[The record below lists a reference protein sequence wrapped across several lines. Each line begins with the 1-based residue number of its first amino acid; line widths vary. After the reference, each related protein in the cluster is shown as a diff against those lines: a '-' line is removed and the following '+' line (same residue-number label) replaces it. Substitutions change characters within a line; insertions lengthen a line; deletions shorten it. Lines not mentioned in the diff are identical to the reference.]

1 MNTNL
6 TFRAVDETGRSYT
19 FHTLLQRDS
28 ILLTLKKEDFAGA
41 SKLWLLP
48 DLGTAK
54 AGDEGYFILPRNI
67 NMVGDLQIRFIERED
82 VTYTYDKSILSAYGI
97 KRPNLTAY
105 LRIERNYQYGFE
117 AKCEG
122 GVYTATPVFDFTKHD
137 AVYDDI
143 RIELYLMGED
153 ADYNDMARLEREVRL
168 SRGEITTLREKCAR
182 PAVEYA
188 RKYPLIR
195 IRMGWKPSPPTE
207 LHQTPETEPD
217 MFVACD
223 FARVR
228 AIADEL
234 KRQGVAGAELQLV
247 GWHRGGHDGR
257 FPQLFPADPRLGGT
271 EGLIETIDYVKS
283 LGYRISTHTNTIDAY
298 EIADTFTWDDIVLDR
313 NGEKKLAG
321 PYGGGQAYHVCL
333 PKQLKNT
340 KRDLPELA
348 ALGENG
354 LHFTDVISIV
364 IPDDC
369 HSADHPSTTANGIL
383 YANEIIRYT
392 QTLFEGFSS
401 EGCMDF
407 SLPHLDFGLYVTF
420 GNGFGAK
427 SVPIC
432 DRFLPFFEIAYHGI
446 LLYNPMSTTVNY
458 PIKEKNERLAL
469 YLRGGKPSMYYYSK
483 FRTGGAKNWMGETD
497 LICNTEEEL
506 RESVA
511 CIKRAAEEYA
521 PLADLQLCFIDR
533 YEILDGGIE
542 VAHYENGSRIVGNFA
557 ETAQTYEG
565 RTLEAGELLIL

>member
-1 MNTNL
+1 MADL
-6 TFRAVDETGRSYT
+6 CFRAVDENGRSYA
-19 FHTLLQRDS
+19 FQTLLRRNS
-28 ILLTLKKEDFAGA
+28 ILLTLKKQTIEGV
-41 SKLWLLP
+41 SKLWVLP
-48 DLGTAK
+48 DLSTAH
-54 AGDEGYFILPRNI
+54 AGDEGYYILPRNI
-67 NMVGDLQIRFIERED
+67 SMVGDIQVLFTARED
-82 VTYTYDKSILSAYGI
+82 VSYAYDKPILSAYGI
-97 KRPNLTAY
+97 KRPGLCAY

-117 AKCEG
+117 AKCEN

-137 AVYDDI
+137 ALYDDI
-143 RIELYLMGED
+143 RIELFLLPED
-153 ADYNDMARLEREVRL
+153 ADYNAMARLEREIRL

-195 IRMGWKPSPPTE
+195 IRMGWKPSPATD

-228 AIADEL
+228 DIADEL
-234 KRQGVAGAELQLV
+234 KRQGVEGAELQLV
-247 GWHRGGHDGR
+247 GWNQSGHDGR

-271 EGLIETIDYVKS
+271 EGMIETINYVKS

-298 EIADTFTWDDIVLDR
+298 EIADTFTWDDIVITR
-313 NGEKKLAG
+313 EGEKKLAG
-321 PYGGGQAYHVCL
+321 PFGGGQAYHVCL

-348 ALGENG
+348 ALGEDG

-369 HSADHPSTTANGIL
+369 HSPAHPSSTANGIL

-407 SLPHLDFGLYVTF
+407 ALPYLDYGLYVTF
-420 GNGFGAK
+420 GNGFGVK
-427 SVPIC
+427 QVPLC
-432 DRFLPFFEIAYHGI
+432 DCFLPFFEVAYHGI

-458 PIKEKNERLAL
+458 PLKEKNERLTL

-497 LICNTEEEL
+497 LVCGSDEEL

-511 CIKRAAEEYA
+511 TVKRALDEYA
-521 PLADLQLCFIDR
+521 PLADKQLCFIDR
-533 YEILDGGIE
+533 YEIVGNGVE
-542 VAHYENGSRIVGNFA
+542 VTHYEDGTRVVGNLS
-557 ETAQTYEG
+557 ETAQVYDG
-565 RTLEAGELLIL
+565 HTLEAGELLIL

>member
-1 MNTNL
+1 MTEL
-6 TFRAVDETGRSYT
+6 RFRAVDENGKYYS
-19 FHTLLQRDS
+19 FDTLMRKNS
-28 ILLTLKKEDFAGA
+28 ILLTLKKQTIAGV
-41 SKLWLLP
+41 SKLWVLP
-48 DLGTAK
+48 DLGTAR

-67 NMVGDLQIRFIERED
+67 NLVGDIQILFTERED
-82 VTYTYDKSILSAYGI
+82 MTYTYDKPILSAYGI
-97 KRPNLTAY
+97 KRPGLCAY
-105 LRIERNYQYGFE
+105 LRIERNYCYGCE
-117 AKCEG
+117 AKCEN

-137 AVYDDI
+137 EIYDDI
-143 RIELYLMGED
+143 RIELFLLPED
-153 ADYNDMARLEREVRL
+153 ADFNDMARLEREIRL
-168 SRGEITTLREKCAR
+168 ERGEITTLREKCKR

-195 IRMGWKPSPPTE
+195 IRMGWKPSPPTD

-228 AIADEL
+228 DIADEL
-234 KRQGVAGAELQLV
+234 KRQGVEGAELQLV

-271 EGLIETIDYVKS
+271 EGMIETIDYVKS

-298 EIADTFTWDDIVLDR
+298 EIADTFTWDDIVIDR

-321 PYGGGQAYHVCL
+321 PFGGGQAYHVCL

-348 ALGENG
+348 AMGEDG

-369 HSADHPSTTANGIL
+369 HAPDHPSTTANGIL
-383 YANEIIRYT
+383 YVGEIIRYT

-407 SLPHLDFGLYVTF
+407 ALPQLDFGLYVTF

-432 DRFLPFFEIAYHGI
+432 DRFLPFFEVAYHGI

-497 LICNTEEEL
+497 LICDDEEQL
-506 RESVA
+506 RKSVA
-511 CIKRAAEEYA
+511 AIKRAAEEYA
-521 PLADLQLCFIDR
+521 PLADKQLCFIDR
-533 YEILDGGIE
+533 YEVVGNGIE
-542 VAHYENGSRIVGNFA
+542 VTHYEDGTRVIGNLA
-557 ETAQTYEG
+557 DTAQSYDG
-565 RTLEAGELLIL
+565 HTLQPGELLIL

>member
-1 MNTNL
+1 MDL
-6 TFRAVDETGRSYT
+6 TFRAVDENGKSYY
-19 FHTLLQRDS
+19 FDTLLRKDS
-28 ILLTLKKEDFAGA
+28 LLLTLKKQTIEGVD
-41 SKLWLLP
+41 KLWLLP
-48 DLGTAK
+48 DLGTAR
-54 AGDEGYFILPRNI
+54 AGDEGCFILPRNI
-67 NMVGDLQIRFIERED
+67 SMVGDIQIFFTERED
-82 VTYTYDKSILSAYGI
+82 TSYTYDKPILSAYGI
-97 KRPNLTAY
+97 KRPGLCAY

-188 RKYPLIR
+188 RRYPLIR
-195 IRMGWKPSPPTE
+195 IRMGWKPSPATD
-207 LHQTPETEPD
+207 LHQKVETEPD

-234 KRQGVAGAELQLV
+234 KRQGVEGAELQLV
-247 GWHRGGHDGR
+247 GWNQSGHDGR

-298 EIADTFTWDDIVLDR
+298 EIADSFTWDDIVVKRD
-313 NGEKKLAG
+313 GEYQLAG
-321 PYGGGQAYHVCL
+321 PYSGGQAYHVCL

-348 ALGENG
+348 ALGEDG
-354 LHFTDVISIV
+354 LHFTDVVSIV

-369 HSADHPSTTANGIL
+369 HSPDHPSTTANGIL

-407 SLPHLDFGLYVTF
+407 ALPQLDFGLYVTF
-420 GNGFGAK
+420 GNGFGVK
-427 SVPIC
+427 QVPIC

-458 PIKEKNERLAL
+458 PIKDKNERLTL
-469 YLRGGKPSMYYYSK
+469 YLRGGKPAMYYYSK

-497 LICNTEEEL
+497 LICDTEEEL

-511 CIKRAAEEYA
+511 RIKCAAEEYA
-521 PLADLQLCFIDR
+521 TLADRQFVYIDR
-533 YEILDGGIE
+533 YEIVGNGIE
-542 VAHYENGSRIVGNFA
+542 VAHYEDGIRVVGNLA
-557 ETAQTYEG
+557 QTAQTYDG
-565 RTLEAGELLIL
+565 RTLEAGELLVI

>member
-1 MNTNL
+1 MNL
-6 TFRAVDETGRSYT
+6 TFRAVDETGKSYQ
-19 FHTLLQRDS
+19 FDTLLRKDS
-28 ILLTLKKEDFAGA
+28 ILLTLKKQTIEGV
-41 SKLWLLP
+41 SKLWVLP
-48 DLGTAK
+48 DLSTAR

-67 NMVGDLQIRFIERED
+67 SMVGDIQVFFTERED
-82 VTYTYDKSILSAYGI
+82 VSYTYDKPVLSVYGI
-97 KRPNLTAY
+97 KRPGLCAY

-117 AKCEG
+117 AKCED

-137 AVYDDI
+137 EIYDDI
-143 RIELYLMGED
+143 RIELFLLPED
-153 ADYNDMARLEREVRL
+153 ADYNDMARLEREIRL
-168 SRGEITTLREKCAR
+168 ERGEITTLREKCKL

-188 RKYPLIR
+188 RRYPLVR
-195 IRMGWKPSPPTE
+195 IRMGWKPSPPDI
-207 LHQTPETEPD
+207 LHQTVENEPD

-228 AIADEL
+228 DIADEL
-234 KRQGVAGAELQLV
+234 KRQGVEGAELQLV
-247 GWHRGGHDGR
+247 GWNRSGHDGR

-271 EGLIETIDYVKS
+271 EGMIETINYVKS

-298 EIADTFTWDDIVLDR
+298 EIADTYTWDDIVITR
-313 NGEKKLAG
+313 EGEHKMAG

-369 HSADHPSTTANGIL
+369 HSPDHPSTTANGIL

-392 QTLFEGFSS
+392 RGLFNGFSS
-401 EGCMDF
+401 EGCFDF
-407 SLPHLDFGLYVTF
+407 ALPYLDYGLYVTF
-420 GNGFGAK
+420 GNGFGVK

-432 DRFLPFFEIAYHGI
+432 DRFLPFYEVAYHGI

-458 PIKEKNERLAL
+458 PLKEKNERLTL

-497 LICNTEEEL
+497 LLCDDETQL

-511 CIKRAAEEYA
+511 VIKRAAEEYA
-521 PLADLQLCFIDR
+521 PLADKQFCFIDK
-533 YEILDGGIE
+533 YEIVGNGIE
-542 VAHYENGSRIVGNFA
+542 VTHYDDGTRVVGNFA
-557 ETAQTYEG
+557 EDAQVYDGITVG
-565 RTLEAGELLIL
+565 AGEMVIL

>member
-1 MNTNL
+1 
-6 TFRAVDETGRSYT
+6 
-19 FHTLLQRDS
+19 
-28 ILLTLKKEDFAGA
+28 
-41 SKLWLLP
+41 
-48 DLGTAK
+48 
-54 AGDEGYFILPRNI
+54 
-67 NMVGDLQIRFIERED
+67 MVGDLQIRFIERED
-82 VTYTYDKSILSAYGI
+82 VTYTYDKPILSAYGI

-143 RIELYLMGED
+143 RIELYLMAED

-228 AIADEL
+228 DIADEL

-407 SLPHLDFGLYVTF
+407 SLPQLDFGLYVTF

-497 LICNTEEEL
+497 LICNDEEQL
-506 RESVA
+506 RKSVA
-511 CIKRAAEEYA
+511 AIKRAAEEYA
-521 PLADLQLCFIDR
+521 PLADKQLCFIDR
-533 YEILDGGIE
+533 YEIFDGGIE
-542 VAHYENGSRIVGNFA
+542 FAHYENGSRIVGNFA

-565 RTLEAGELLIL
+565 RTLEAGELLILEQWYISRGRTRNCAPSQSVEITQSGVYR

>member
-1 MNTNL
+1 MSEL
-6 TFRAVDETGRSYT
+6 CFRAVDENGKSYY
-19 FHTLLQRDS
+19 FNTLFRKNS
-28 ILLTLKKEDFAGA
+28 ILLTLKKQTIEGVN
-41 SKLWLLP
+41 KLWVLP
-48 DLGTAK
+48 DLGTAR

-67 NMVGDLQIRFIERED
+67 SMVGDIQVFFTERED
-82 VTYTYDKSILSAYGI
+82 VTYTYDKAILSAYGI
-97 KRPNLTAY
+97 KRPGLCAY
-105 LRIERNYQYGFE
+105 LRIERNYQYAFE

-122 GVYTATPVFDFTKHD
+122 GIYTATPVFDFTKHD
-137 AVYDDI
+137 ELYDDI
-143 RIELYLMGED
+143 RIELFTLPET
-153 ADYNDMARLEREVRL
+153 ADFNDMARLEREIRL
-168 SRGEITTLREKCAR
+168 ERGEITTLREKCAR

-188 RKYPLIR
+188 RRYPLIR
-195 IRMGWKPSPPTE
+195 IRMGWKPSPATD
-207 LHQTPETEPD
+207 LHQSVETEPD

-234 KRQGVAGAELQLV
+234 KRQGVEGAELQLV
-247 GWHRGGHDGR
+247 GWNQSGHDGR

-271 EGLIETIDYVKS
+271 EGLIQTIDYVKS

-298 EIADTFTWDDIVLDR
+298 EIADTFTWDDIVVDR
-313 NGEKKLAG
+313 NGEYKKAG
-321 PYGGGQAYHVCL
+321 PFSGGQAYHVCL

-369 HSADHPSTTANGIL
+369 HCPAHPSTTANGIL

-407 SLPHLDFGLYVTF
+407 ALPHLDYGLYVTF
-420 GNGFGAK
+420 GNGFG
-427 SVPIC
+427 VHTIPIC

-446 LLYNPMSTTVNY
+446 LIYNPMSTTVNY
-458 PIKEKNERLAL
+458 TLKDKNERLTL

-497 LICNTEEEL
+497 LICDTDEEL

-511 CIKRAAEEYA
+511 LIKRAAEEYA
-521 PLADLQLCFIDR
+521 PLADKQFVYIDR
-533 YEILDGGIE
+533 YEVVGNGIE
-542 VAHYENGSRIVGNFA
+542 VLHYEDGTRVVGNLA
-557 ETAQTYEG
+557 QTAQRYDGQTI
-565 RTLEAGELLIL
+565 EAGELLII